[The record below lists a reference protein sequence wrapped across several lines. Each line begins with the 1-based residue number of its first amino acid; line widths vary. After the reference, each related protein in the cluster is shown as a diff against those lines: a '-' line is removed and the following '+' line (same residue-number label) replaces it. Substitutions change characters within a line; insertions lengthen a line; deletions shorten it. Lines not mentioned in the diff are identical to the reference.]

1 MPRKAHHRAIFR
13 SGPYV
18 AWRQRVAGYLA
29 DITQA
34 VRAGEELLR
43 FDIPGAPV
51 AYQAA
56 RLRARVKF
64 EKVAPLLSDED
75 GRAWE

>member
-1 MPRKAHHRAIFR
+1 MPRKAHHRAIHR
-13 SGPYV
+13 AGPW
-18 AWRQRVAGYLA
+18 ASWRQRVAHHLA
-29 DITQA
+29 DISQA

-43 FDIPGAPV
+43 FEIPGAPI

-64 EKVAPLLSDED
+64 EKVAPLLADED

>member
-1 MPRKAHHRAIFR
+1 MPRKAHHRTIFR
-13 SGPYV
+13 AGPYGS
-18 AWRQRVAGYLA
+18 WRQRVAHHLA

-43 FDIPGAPV
+43 FEFPGAPV